1 MRQAQAIAGIDKVH
15 AIVGGF
21 HLVPP
26 QTREQALETV
36 AMMQALA
43 PDFIVPGHCT
53 GETFISAAQA
63 AMPTKVIRS
72 VVGTRYAFGLA

>member
-1 MRQAQAIAGIDKVH
+1 MLAVSGIEKVH

-36 AMMQALA
+36 RLMQALE
-43 PDFIVPGHCT
+43 PNYIIPGTARPLSPQHR
-53 GETFISAAQA
+53 Q
-63 AMPTKVIRS
+63 R
-72 VVGTRYAFGLA
+72 